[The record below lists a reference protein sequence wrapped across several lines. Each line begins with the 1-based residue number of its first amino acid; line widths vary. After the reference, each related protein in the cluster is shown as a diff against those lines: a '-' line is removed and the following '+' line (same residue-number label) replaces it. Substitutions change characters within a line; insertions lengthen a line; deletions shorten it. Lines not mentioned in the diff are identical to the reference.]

1 MIRYPITSAEL
12 EAAIEQEKRGWL
24 TKAKNKTAA
33 FGMAKKFI
41 EANSKNSWGEI
52 KPVFM
57 RLQHNKCAFCDRL
70 LSAGRIEHD
79 VEHFR
84 PKNAVKAWP
93 AKSKEVQPEYRF
105 STGEAADNG
114 YYLLAYNIFN
124 YATSCKMCNTTLK
137 GNYFPVASQR
147 VIDSDDFE
155 KLKLE
160 QPHLIYPIGNLD
172 DNPEDLITYRGILPI
187 PKYRRGHKHRRAR
200 VTIDLFALDIR
211 EDLLR
216 LRAEIIQK
224 LWLAFKFLS
233 KRNVS
238 IEDATDARSLIATAL
253 SPRTSQSAC
262 ARAFYDL
269 CQNNAID
276 ARRFAKE
283 ADDFLSTNSNS

>member
-24 TKAKNKTAA
+24 AKAKNKTAA
-33 FGMAKKFI
+33 FRAAREFN
-41 EANSKNSWGEI
+41 ESDSKNSWGEI
-52 KPVFM
+52 KHVFM

-79 VEHFR
+79 IEHFR
-84 PKNAVKAWP
+84 PKNAVKVWP
-93 AKSKEVQPEYRF
+93 AKSKELQSEYRF

-114 YYLLAYNIFN
+114 YYLLAHNIFN

-147 VIDSDDFE
+147 VMDSDDFE

-160 QPHLIYPIGNLD
+160 HSYLIYPLGDLD
-172 DNPEDLITYRGILPI
+172 DDPEDRGILPI

-216 LRAEIIQK
+216 LRAEIIQTI
-224 LWLAFKFLS
+224 WLAFITIS
-233 KRNVS
+233 TRNVNN
-238 IEDATDARSLIATAL
+238 ENTQLARQIIDRAR
-253 SPRTSQSAC
+253 SPRTSQTAC
-262 ARAFYDL
+262 ARVFYDL
-269 CQNNAID
+269 CQNDAIN
-276 ARRFAKE
+276 ARRFAQE
-283 ADDFLSTNSNS
+283 ADDFLSTIRVE

>member
-12 EAAIEQEKRGWL
+12 ETAIEQEKRGWL
-24 TKAKNKTAA
+24 AKAKNKTAGFRA
-33 FGMAKKFI
+33 ARKFN
-41 EANSKNSWGEI
+41 ESDGKNFWGEI

-57 RLQHNKCAFCDRL
+57 QLQYNKCAFCDRL

-93 AKSKEVQPEYRF
+93 AKSKELPPDYRF
-105 STGEAADNG
+105 STGKASDNG

-147 VIDSDDFE
+147 VIDSEDFE

-216 LRAEIIQK
+216 LRAEIIQTI
-224 LWLAFKFLS
+224 WLAFCTIS
-233 KRNVS
+233 TRNVNNENAQLALQ
-238 IEDATDARSLIATAL
+238 IIDRAR
-253 SPRTSQSAC
+253 SPRTSQTAC
-262 ARAFYDL
+262 ARVFYDL
-269 CQNNAID
+269 CQNDAIN
-276 ARRFAKE
+276 ARRFAQE
-283 ADDFLSTNSNS
+283 ADEFLSTIRVE

>member
-12 EAAIEQEKRGWL
+12 EAAIEQEKCGWL
-24 TKAKNKTAA
+24 AKAKNKTATFRA
-33 FGMAKKFI
+33 AKNFN
-41 EANSKNSWGEI
+41 EPDGKNSWGEI

-93 AKSKEVQPEYRF
+93 AKSKELQPDYRF

-147 VIDSDDFE
+147 VMDSDDFE

-160 QPHLIYPIGNLD
+160 HSYLIYPLGDLD
-172 DNPEDLITYRGILPI
+172 DDPEDLITYRGILPI

-216 LRAEIIQK
+216 LRAEIIQTI
-224 LWLAFKFLS
+224 WLAFITIS
-233 KRNVS
+233 TRNVNN
-238 IEDATDARSLIATAL
+238 ENTQLARQIIDRAR
-253 SPRTSQSAC
+253 SPRTSQTAC
-262 ARAFYDL
+262 ARVFYDL
-269 CQNNAID
+269 CQNDAIN
-276 ARRFAKE
+276 ARRFAQE
-283 ADDFLSTNSNS
+283 ADDFLSTIRVE